1 MASQPIPAPSGGS
14 PSPESNP
21 GPGGGFPSPAPA
33 QTDPNAAAA
42 TEAVIKT
49 VQSMRMVGEKYPQTV
64 SKVRQINDLIAQI
77 IQDIKGG
84 QGPTEPKAPPV

>member
-1 MASQPIPAPSGGS
+1 MPIPAPNGGS

-21 GPGGGFPSPAPA
+21 GPGGGFAAPAPA

-42 TEAVIKT
+42 TEAVVSMVQKT
-49 VQSMRMVGEKYPQTV
+49 RMIAEKYPQTV
-64 SKVRQINDLIAQI
+64 SKVKQINDLIAQI
-77 IQDIKGG
+77 IQDIKGS